1 MQDIRRSIKHRK
13 GGTSVSTTPSTPPS
27 DWLKTKEWFERK
39 SKEQLAFTIDKK
51 SITLHL
57 PEVMNFSTEYETTTT
72 YITAI
77 RLLTEQKTKTKRK
90 YRLAHVNFDNLKKIS
105 SSAALVL
112 TAELSKWDDLIRNN
126 LTPRLDNWDKS
137 ILKNFIDLGFFNL
150 FKKAPSFPAPQEGD
164 IKLVQYIKGSCGDS
178 KKTRVLKSEIQ
189 RIVGET
195 ISKWT
200 FLHSGL
206 TEAITNVSHHAYPD
220 NSTYK
225 NNEKNW
231 YLTGSYNKQSHQLKI
246 TFYDQGIGIPK
257 SLPTSEIWEKVL
269 NLLTSLNVGKGKLDA
284 ELLSAAMKIDRT
296 STGDTDRGKGLQ
308 DLLEF
313 IKQRQE
319 GYLTVISR
327 RGLYR
332 LLIKD
337 GAEQTKKHSFN
348 NPLKGTLIIWNVS
361 LKPQTFENE

>member
-150 FKKAPSFPAPQEGD
+150 FKKAPSFPAPQEGGR
-164 IKLVQYIKGSCGDS
+164 LQELSA
-178 KKTRVLKSEIQ
+178 TR
-189 RIVGET
+189 
-195 ISKWT
+195 
-200 FLHSGL
+200 
-206 TEAITNVSHHAYPD
+206 
-220 NSTYK
+220 
-225 NNEKNW
+225 
-231 YLTGSYNKQSHQLKI
+231 
-246 TFYDQGIGIPK
+246 
-257 SLPTSEIWEKVL
+257 
-269 NLLTSLNVGKGKLDA
+269 SLN
-284 ELLSAAMKIDRT
+284 
-296 STGDTDRGKGLQ
+296 
-308 DLLEF
+308 
-313 IKQRQE
+313 
-319 GYLTVISR
+319 
-327 RGLYR
+327 
-332 LLIKD
+332 
-337 GAEQTKKHSFN
+337 
-348 NPLKGTLIIWNVS
+348 
-361 LKPQTFENE
+361 